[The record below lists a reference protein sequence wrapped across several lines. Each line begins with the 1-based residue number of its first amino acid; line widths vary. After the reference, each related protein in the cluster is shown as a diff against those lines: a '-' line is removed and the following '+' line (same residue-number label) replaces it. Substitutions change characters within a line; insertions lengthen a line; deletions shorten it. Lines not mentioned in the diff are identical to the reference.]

1 MTQENKVA
9 LITGVTGPV
18 GAHLS
23 KAGRASARHDMLV
36 KLGSRMAAR
45 FAGVD
50 LSGELPQ
57 LQGQA
62 AAPMGFDA

>member
-1 MTQENKVA
+1 MTQPKVA
-9 LITGVTGPV
+9 LITDVTGQDR
-18 GAHLS
+18 AHLFQ
-23 KAGRASARHDMLV
+23 AGRASARHDIQV

-45 FAGVD
+45 FAGIG

>member
-1 MTQENKVA
+1 MTQPNVA
-9 LITGVTGPV
+9 LIVGVTDQDC
-18 GAHLS
+18 AHLS
-23 KAGRASARHDMLV
+23 EAGRASARHDILV

-45 FAGVD
+45 FAGIG
-50 LSGELPQ
+50 LSGELRQ